1 MSEKWASFD
10 CYGTI
15 ADWHGG
21 MRAAMQE
28 AVGQHADRLLA
39 AYHRHEPVVE
49 REQPHRLY
57 RDVLR
62 EALVRASAEEG
73 IALPAGEEDLLV
85 RAWPHMPFHADAPG
99 GLVRLRDAGWRLA
112 VLTNCDDDLW
122 ATTAERLPVEFD
134 LVVTAQEVQSYKP
147 RLAHFE
153 RFRERSGA
161 GDDAWVHVACSWF
174 HDMQAAREI
183 GIRRVWVDRD
193 RTGEDPAIAN
203 AVLDD
208 FARLPETL
216 DDVLR
221 QPVPAAAG

>member
-1 MSEKWASFD
+1 MGERWLTFD

-21 MRAAMQE
+21 MREAMRE
-28 AVGQHADRLLA
+28 AVGDDADRLLE
-39 AYHRHEPVVE
+39 AYHRHEPVLE

-62 EALVRASAEEG
+62 EGVVRAAAEEG
-73 IALPAGEEDLLV
+73 IELPAGREDLLV
-85 RAWPHMPFHADAPG
+85 RAWPRMPFHADAPD

-122 ATTAERLPVEFD
+122 RTTAERLPVEFD
-134 LVVTAQEVQSYKP
+134 LVVTAEQVRSYKP

-153 RFRERSGA
+153 RFRASSGVA
-161 GDDAWVHVACSWF
+161 DDGWVHVACSWF
-174 HDMQAAREI
+174 HDMQAARDL

-193 RTGEDPAIAN
+193 RTGQDPAIAN
-203 AVLDD
+203 AVVAD
-208 FARLPETL
+208 FTRLPETV
-216 DDVLR
+216 DEVLG
-221 QPVPAAAG
+221 QAVPSV